1 MFVFYT
7 LRIEKDSNIILNSNN
22 AIQELYPIN
31 SFEPIYSINNE
42 LIKSTSHQ
50 DITYQDITYQDT
62 RYQNTKYR
70 SKITT
75 TDLPNF
81 YDLHLGQLYKI
92 YSLIRTNTNANST
105 NNTDSNNIGNSNT
118 NHQQTILNM
127 YLSNFKYTYNNDG
140 IVNFELNFIEI

>member
-1 MFVFYT
+1 MLVSYT

-22 AIQELYPIN
+22 AIQELYPVN
-31 SFEPIYSINNE
+31 SFEPIYNINNE
-42 LIKSTSHQ
+42 LIKNTLHQ
-50 DITYQDITYQDT
+50 DIKYQDT
-62 RYQNTKYR
+62 KYQNTKYR

-75 TDLPNF
+75 TDLPNL

-92 YSLIRTNTNANST
+92 YSLIRTNNIN
-105 NNTDSNNIGNSNT
+105 SNNINNSDT
-118 NHQQTILNM
+118 NHQQIIFNM